1 MSLKDSF
8 DEVTDTYQNVI
19 TKAMSSRDETIVREI
34 ETLEIEYEKKRT
46 KLLSEAEKTMDPI
59 LRKEW
64 KQAQK
69 EYSDFT
75 NKILLELDNQ

>member
-1 MSLKDSF
+1 LPLKDSF
-8 DEVTDTYQNVI
+8 DEVTDTYHNVI
-19 TKAMSSRDETIVREI
+19 TKAMRSRDETLVRKI
-34 ETLEIEYEKKRT
+34 ETLEKEFEKKRT

-75 NKILLELDNQ
+75 NKILLVLDNQ

>member
-1 MSLKDSF
+1 LPLKDSL
-8 DEVTDTYQNVI
+8 DDVTDTYYNVI
-19 TKAMSSRDETIVREI
+19 TKAMRSRDETLVREI
-34 ETLEIEYEKKRT
+34 ETLEIEFEKKRT
-46 KLLSEAEKTMDPI
+46 KLLSMAEKTMDPI

>member
-1 MSLKDSF
+1 LIQKDSL
-8 DEVTDTYQNVI
+8 DDVIDTYHNVI
-19 TKAMSSRDETIVREI
+19 NKAMNSRDETIVKEI
-34 ETLEIEYEKKRT
+34 ETLEKEFEKKRT
-46 KLLSEAEKTMDPI
+46 KLQSEAEKTMDPI

>member
-46 KLLSEAEKTMDPI
+46 KLLSEAEKTMDSI

>member
-1 MSLKDSF
+1 MPLKDSF

-19 TKAMSSRDETIVREI
+19 TKAMNSRDETLVRKI
-34 ETLEIEYEKKRT
+34 ETLEKEFEKKRT
-46 KLLSEAEKTMDPI
+46 KLLNKAEKTMDPI

-75 NKILLELDNQ
+75 NKILLELDNK